1 ERAPVA
7 KTAPAAARIIAG
19 VREQARTGLLETE
32 AREMLACYAI
42 GVPPTL
48 LARSEEDAEAV
59 IAALGDGP
67 LALKVVS
74 RDILHKSDAG
84 GVRLNVAGVEAVRHA
99 ISDITESVRRHDPD
113 ADVAGVLA

>member
-1 ERAPVA
+1 PFYREIEIAVQCLASLADYTAGKRRLSGSERASVA
-7 KTAPAAARIIAG
+7 KPAPAAARIIAG
-19 VREQARTGLLETE
+19 AREQARTGLLETE

-84 GVRLNVAGVEAVRHA
+84 GVRLNV
-99 ISDITESVRRHDPD
+99 
-113 ADVAGVLA
+113 